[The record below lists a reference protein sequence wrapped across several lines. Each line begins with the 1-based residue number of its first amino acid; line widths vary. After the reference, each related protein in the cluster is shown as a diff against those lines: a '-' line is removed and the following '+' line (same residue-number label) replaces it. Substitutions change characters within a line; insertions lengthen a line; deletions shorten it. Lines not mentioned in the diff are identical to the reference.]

1 MGSLAD
7 MLRPSMKT
15 LKHIAL
21 TLDVDDGDDVD
32 PLFGIPSELK
42 RMRDKNIIET
52 ITIEVWVDKQCRGGK
67 DWGRLD
73 NVLTAPGW
81 SSLKKVSLA
90 IEFTLHFGRGRNEL
104 EGTLRRLPVTQFP
117 RLSSSNSI
125 SFDFEVTPSLRGY

>member
-1 MGSLAD
+1 MASLAD

-21 TLDVDDGDDVD
+21 TLDVDEDDID

-52 ITIEVWVDKQCRGGK
+52 ITIKVEKQCSVGK
-67 DWGRLD
+67 DWDRLD
-73 NVLTAPGW
+73 DVLTAPGW

-90 IEFTLHFGRGRNEL
+90 IDFTFHFGRGGKEL
-104 EGTLRRLPVTQFP
+104 EETMRRLPMTQFP
-117 RLSSSNSI
+117 RLSSSNSV
-125 SFDFEVTPSLRGY
+125 SFDFKAIPSFREY